1 MRTANL
7 RRRYLSLLNVLM
19 LQVYVTMQKAYTLSV
34 KSEGVTKVYITIP
47 ESTNHL
53 AYRDSVTF
61 NVKLGAVGNESI
73 TLQGVGLYPTI
84 VEYNATVVS
93 EIPVEAIYVIDA
105 SGKLQ
110 KLFRNPEQVI
120 DLSQLRSGYY
130 LVRIV
135 LTNGE
140 AKTVKIVKNSS
151 FLFPFREVDKKS
163 EPLGY
168 YSGGLLYICYV
179 NYYKIMYYE

>member
-1 MRTANL
+1 M
-7 RRRYLSLLNVLM
+7 S
-19 LQVYVTMQKAYTLSV
+19 
-34 KSEGVTKVYITIP
+34 
-47 ESTNHL
+47 H
-53 AYRDSVTF
+53 RDSVTF
-61 NVKLGAVGNESI
+61 NVKMGAVGNESI

-93 EIPVEAIYVIDA
+93 EMPVEAIYVIDA

-130 LVRIV
+130 LVWIV

-140 AKTVKIVKNSS
+140 AKTVKIVK
-151 FLFPFREVDKKS
+151 K
-163 EPLGY
+163 
-168 YSGGLLYICYV
+168 
-179 NYYKIMYYE
+179 

>member
-1 MRTANL
+1 MTLVPGKLNIAKAAAGLQYSVESTTITVGDSVLLYANCESPAKISFAAERIDVAGL
-7 RRRYLSLLNVLM
+7 RNHVEG
-19 LQVYVTMQKAYTLSV
+19 VHVIG

-53 AYRDSVTF
+53 SHRDSVTF
-61 NVKLGAVGNESI
+61 NVKMGAVGNESI

-93 EIPVEAIYVIDA
+93 EMPVEAIYVIDA

-140 AKTVKIVKNSS
+140 AKTVKIVK
-151 FLFPFREVDKKS
+151 K
-163 EPLGY
+163 
-168 YSGGLLYICYV
+168 
-179 NYYKIMYYE
+179 